1 VAETIRKDLRE
12 EIEFLEIFDKS
23 MAALKNIVDMPNARA
38 SSLIRFV
45 LQNHGT
51 LSKNKRGQFPE
62 VEDEELARIEEAIRA
77 TGRGFDTPVA
87 EL

>member
-1 VAETIRKDLRE
+1 
-12 EIEFLEIFDKS
+12 
-23 MAALKNIVDMPNARA
+23 MPNARA

-62 VEDEELARIEEAIRA
+62 LQDDELARIEEVIRS
-77 TGRGFDTPVA
+77 TGGGPDTPVA
-87 EL
+87 ER